1 MLLKNFVDDNTGKL
15 HFFSKKCPE
24 KGVLQALPEKLFR
37 EQHLYTRW
45 GNNGTR
51 DFSIENGLA
60 DLETLSAPVLD
71 KIVDRAR
78 GWKPS
83 SSGFAHR
90 ILRDELTL
98 ADRMVLSWFIASQQ
112 ARVPDFQDSVASDT
126 EFEEIAHRTAGT
138 IEAVGVLPTPAERE
152 KLLSSGGLKRMKKS
166 VMARFALPNERF
178 AEMLVRKQ
186 VHIVRITKHNKSF
199 VIGSRPVVRPGR
211 MHIED
216 ATGQAW
222 LPIAHDVAVLL
233 FAGNGGP
240 ASIEIIRW
248 LNEALFKQSTFVAGR
263 SNKLLASLSGCRCRS
278 VG

>member
-1 MLLKNFVDDNTGKL
+1 MNEPKQQHYVPRMLLKNFVDDNTGKL

-60 DLETLSAPVLD
+60 
-71 KIVDRAR
+71 
-78 GWKPS
+78 
-83 SSGFAHR
+83 
-90 ILRDELTL
+90 
-98 ADRMVLSWFIASQQ
+98 VLSWFIASQQ

-152 KLLSSGGLKRMKKS
+152 KLLSSGGL
-166 VMARFALPNERF
+166 
-178 AEMLVRKQ
+178 
-186 VHIVRITKHNKSF
+186 IVRITKHNKSF